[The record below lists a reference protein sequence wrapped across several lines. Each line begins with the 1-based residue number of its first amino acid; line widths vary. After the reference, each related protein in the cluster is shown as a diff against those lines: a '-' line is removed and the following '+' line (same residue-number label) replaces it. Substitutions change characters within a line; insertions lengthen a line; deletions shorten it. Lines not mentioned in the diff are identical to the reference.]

1 MGIVYFIDVKFIKF
15 KIIIIL
21 EKYNVVVSY
30 YVVVVKK
37 IKNLKFVKDF
47 IVFIK
52 IKIIVKLLK
61 EKGYE

>member
-30 YVVVVKK
+30 YVAVVKK